1 MEAPSPTRLV
11 TTSNSIT
18 EGRKLAA
25 CRSFADTNE
34 LHIVKKSPDKQ
45 DMYAYMVRRS
55 QCWEGG
61 HKTNQPPLWCR
72 CTCICKVTDAAS
84 LSPPILAESQPTK
97 KSRLRMCLQ
106 EGSEDEFWTVWIL
119 TLLPTT
125 VGFTNYSA
133 FGVKPV
139 LLGVKNYLEPLIWLN
154 VLMLNFVTQVRF
166 LVVVITVCIGQFKV
180 SLW

>member
-1 MEAPSPTRLV
+1 MEAPNPTRLV

-18 EGRKLAA
+18 EGRKLATY
-25 CRSFADTNE
+25 RPFANTSE
-34 LHIVKKSPDKQ
+34 LHIVKKSPNKRIIQ
-45 DMYAYMVRRS
+45 YMHAYMVGRS
-55 QCWEGG
+55 QCWEDG
-61 HKTNQPPLWCR
+61 HKTKQPPLWCR
-72 CTCICKVTDAAS
+72 CSCICKVTDAAS

-125 VGFTNYSA
+125 VGFTNYSV

-139 LLGVKNYLEPLIWLN
+139 LLGVKNYFEPLIWPN
-154 VLMLNFVTQVRF
+154 VFMLKFVTQVRF
-166 LVVVITVCIGQFKV
+166 
-180 SLW
+180 